1 MKLSLRQFV
10 QLVVSLLFGLGI
22 FWLLYKDIAI
32 DQLKQALLQTSFLWI
47 AVSVVV
53 SLFGYW
59 IRAWRWKLLIEAGE
73 KQSFTTIRIFWA
85 LMFGYLV
92 NLIIPR
98 AGEVARCGVL
108 KRTDNI
114 PMGSLF
120 GTVVVERT
128 VDMLCMLGTILLA
141 FLLERAVFLDLL
153 ESLVDLKQLKASL
166 TEWLPYLA
174 TFLLVIFGFLYWLY
188 LRFRSSDKFLQFRQ
202 FLRQF
207 VRGIKSV
214 SDMENPFAFWVSTL
228 SIWIIY
234 YAMMYFVAIA
244 IPSTAG
250 LNASSVL
257 MVMVMGSI
265 GMIVPVQGGIG
276 TFHALVAFILLFY
289 GIAEEEGKIFAM
301 IVHGSQV
308 LTIFLIGIVSTII
321 LAKLTWKGKPEIR

>member
-73 KQSFTTIRIFWA
+73 KQSFTTIRVFWA

-153 ESLVDLKQLKASL
+153 ESLVDLKQLKAGL

-188 LRFRSSDKFLQFRQ
+188 LRFRSSDKFLQIRQ

-214 SDMENPFAFWVSTL
+214 SDMENPVAFWISTL

-321 LAKLTWKGKPEIR
+321 LAKITWKGKPEIR